1 MTDNNL
7 TDVLSPEIFARIKAI
22 QIRTQRLVTDAL
34 AGDYESAFK
43 GRGMEFE
50 EVRAYTPG
58 DDVRH
63 IDWKVTARTSIPH
76 IKVHREERELTVMLM
91 VDVSSSGAFGTVNQ
105 FKNEIAAEVAAV
117 LAYTAIKNNDRV
129 GLIIF
134 SDRIEHYVPPKKG
147 RAHVWMVIRD
157 ILNFKPERRA
167 TDLDAAIEFMGKVI
181 KHRSVA
187 FVISDFIDHE
197 VTQRLQTAS
206 KKHDLTAISISDP
219 RELTLPPV
227 GILELEDA
235 ETGETIIVDTRDKNT
250 REGFRILG
258 RDDRNQRREGFRR
271 AGIGQIELRT
281 DRGYIDPI
289 MRFFRSRD
297 AQR

>member
-1 MTDNNL
+1 MCPKRADPTMSQINP

-50 EVRAYTPG
+50 EVRAYIPG

-76 IKVHREERELTVMLM
+76 VKVHREERELTVMLL
-91 VDVSSSGAFGTVNQ
+91 VDVSSSGAFGSVNQ
-105 FKNEIAAEVAAV
+105 F
-117 LAYTAIKNNDRV
+117 KNNDRV

-134 SDRIEHYVPPKKG
+134 SDRIEHFVPPKKG

-157 ILNFKPERRA
+157 ILNFKPERRT
-167 TDLDAAIEFMGKVI
+167 TDLDGAIEYMGKVI

-197 VTQRLQTAS
+197 VSQRLRAAS
-206 KKHDLTAISISDP
+206 KKHDITAISISDP
-219 RELTLPPV
+219 REMALPPV
-227 GILELEDA
+227 GIIELEDA
-235 ETGETIIVDTRDKNT
+235 ETGETIVVDTRDKNT
-250 REGFRILG
+250 REGFRILT
-258 RDDRNQRREGFRR
+258 RDDRRDLQEGFRR
-271 AGIGQIELRT
+271 TGIGQIDLRT
-281 DRGYIDPI
+281 DKGYIDPI
-289 MRFFRSRD
+289 VRFFRSREGH
-297 AQR
+297 R